1 MKRRW
6 RCSFSYIWRTDE
18 RKSQQVRQ
26 VKPHLRRLHTEH
38 NDERKHT
45 RLYNL
50 GPRTT
55 HRSERKKNA
64 ADMQR
69 SLQDSY
75 RTEKLKASLTL
86 WSFDKIHYINIY
98 WLCRMPIYQY
108 RWKMDCTTVAALV
121 GRNMLMLAIE
131 WSDVWDQ
138 QMPSCVTCPEHP
150 WRKLAVACLCRRRLS
165 FWLPWSSWL
174 ALTELRWGKTA

>member
-1 MKRRW
+1 MKGNHSRW
-6 RCSFSYIWRTDE
+6 DKLNHISVDCIQST
-18 RKSQQVRQ
+18 
-26 VKPHLRRLHTEH
+26 T
-38 NDERKHT
+38 T
-45 RLYNL
+45 RGNIHGSTISDQGLL
-50 GPRTT
+50 IDQR
-55 HRSERKKNA
+55 EKKNA
-64 ADMQR
+64 AYMQR